1 MTARVHARVEGEVVI
16 GIVMMSASAL
26 IVPGLDAIA
35 KYLSIRIPALE
46 LAFLRFLVSAVV
58 IALFAAFTGQMRTLW
73 PRQALLQLLRGVAI
87 GVTSVFFFAAVK
99 IMPIADALALAYIEP
114 VLVIILS
121 AFVLGEP
128 AGRKRWIAC
137 LIGLVGTLV
146 IVRPSIAVFGWQ
158 ALLPLASAISF
169 ALYHLSNRALAGQA
183 TISGA
188 LFMTSLGG
196 TLSLG
201 PALALT
207 TAFGLAGQIGV
218 IPDVEASLFI
228 LAMVVIALVAHAL
241 VLMAYNR
248 AGAAVLAPLGYL
260 ELISAT
266 ILGYLFFDTLPS
278 WPTWIGM
285 ALIAGGG
292 VYSILVERHQERQK
306 GGIIEVG

>member
-1 MTARVHARVEGEVVI
+1 MTARVHARVEGEVVV

-35 KYLSIRIPALE
+35 KYLSVHIPALE
-46 LAFLRFLVSAVV
+46 LAFLRFFVSTFVV
-58 IALFAAFTGQMRTLW
+58 AIYAALTGQFRTLW
-73 PRQALLQLLRGVAI
+73 PRQAALQLLRGVAI

-99 IMPIADALALAYIEP
+99 VMPIADALALAYVEP
-114 VLVIILS
+114 VLVIMLS

-137 LIGLVGTLV
+137 LIGLIGTLV

-158 ALLPLASAISF
+158 ALLPLASAVSF
-169 ALYHLSNRALAGQA
+169 ALYHLSNRALAGQS

-196 TLSLG
+196 TISLG

-207 TAFGLAGQIGV
+207 TWFSFAEQIAV
-218 IPDVEASLFI
+218 VPDIEASLFI
-228 LAMVVIALVAHAL
+228 LGMVVIALVSHSL
-241 VLMAYNR
+241 VLLAYNR
-248 AGAAVLAPLGYL
+248 AGPTVLAPLGYL

-266 ILGYLFFDTLPS
+266 ILGYIFFETLPT
-278 WPTWIGM
+278 WPTWVGM

-292 VYSILVERHQERQK
+292 VYSILVERREERQK
-306 GGIIEVG
+306 SGLIEVG